1 MTCSGN
7 ALEFGDHR
15 VDPAGLGDEGN
26 HGAAARG
33 ERRLDR
39 PAGFVGAGEGDA
51 RYSLILD
58 EGGTDLAATRQQLQC
73 PGRHPRL
80 VQKLG
85 GEEGNDRRLL
95 GRLGKH
101 GIARRQRGR
110 HLPGKD
116 RQWKIP
122 RADAGERAAPP
133 QRQQIALPRHPR
145 QRHRRREEPPGF
157 VGVVAQKVDGL
168 AHVAQGVLERLA
180 GLAHDNGYQLRAVAL
195 IKLGGAFQDLSPRR
209 PARQV
214 PSRRGALGAG
224 DGGLDRGL
232 VGGLDRADAL
242 APIVGAQ
249 HDQGFAAIGDL
260 ARDDCCRRV
269 GRRQHR
275 LELPIKR
282 GARRRLVKRHAPTIE
297 TRGGKNLGRARHQQH
312 LPIALALRRLD
323 RIGNHGVDRQ
333 GVVGQAIDERGV
345 GAVLQQPTHQ
355 IGHEVCV
362 GADRGIDAAGQ
373 AAPVAAQHFLVKRLA
388 HAMQSLKL
396 ERPVAGGDRDA
407 RHRLR
412 IVRGELR
419 EKGAGIRQQQAHC
432 GEIGYIGGELA
443 RQHRVVGEPPLLRPL
458 DLAVPIGAFDQTH
471 RDALAPLI
479 GEAAQPAQHGN
490 GTLTVGLHGDAETGP
505 ALQGGVG
512 ERGGEL
518 VECQIEPILFLSVDG
533 QGEIVSA
540 CGPGQFDE
548 TRQQF
553 PSETILLSRIE
564 ARMNRRQLDRE
575 AWAIEQRAAVPGAR
589 SRRLADRLHGAD
601 IAIEVARRVVRRARP
616 LAQHIIGKPVAL
628 GLQGGRAR
636 QRFLDRAAEHEIVGQ
651 DAHGLPHRLADE
663 RLAGTR
669 QQALQDAG
677 RT

>member
-1 MTCSGN
+1 MASRTSPK
-7 ALEFGDHR
+7 AFSSVL
-15 VDPAGLGDEGN
+15 PASRTTM
-26 HGAAARG
+26 AISCA
-33 ERRLDR
+33 
-39 PAGFVGAGEGDA
+39 
-51 RYSLILD
+51 
-58 EGGTDLAATRQQLQC
+58 
-73 PGRHPRL
+73 
-80 VQKLG
+80 
-85 GEEGNDRRLL
+85 
-95 GRLGKH
+95 
-101 GIARRQRGR
+101 
-110 HLPGKD
+110 
-116 RQWKIP
+116 
-122 RADAGERAAPP
+122 
-133 QRQQIALPRHPR
+133 
-145 QRHRRREEPPGF
+145 
-157 VGVVAQKVDGL
+157 
-168 AHVAQGVLERLA
+168 
-180 GLAHDNGYQLRAVAL
+180 AVAL
-195 IKLGGAFQDLSPRR
+195 IKVGGAFQDLRPRR
-209 PARQV
+209 AARQV

-249 HDQGFAAIGDL
+249 HDQGFAAVGNL
-260 ARDDCCRRV
+260 AARRLLPP
-269 GRRQHR
+269 RRAPPAPSR
-275 LELPIKR
+275 AAIKR
-282 GARRRLVKRHAPTIE
+282 GARRRLVKRHAPAIE
-297 TRGGKNLGRARHQQH
+297 PRGGKNLGRARHQQH
-312 LPIALALRRLD
+312 RPIALALRRLD

-333 GVVGQAIDERGV
+333 GVVGQAIDERGI
-345 GAVLQQPTHQ
+345 GAILQQPTHQ

-362 GADRGIDAAGQ
+362 GADRGINAAGQ
-373 AAPVAAQHFLVKRLA
+373 AAPVAAQHLLIKRLA
-388 HAMQSLKL
+388 HAMQSLEL

-412 IVRGELR
+412 VVRGELR
-419 EKGAGIRQQQAHC
+419 EKGAGIRQQQAHR

-443 RQHRVVGEPPLLRPL
+443 REHRVVGEPPLLRPL
-458 DLAVPIGAFDQTH
+458 DLAVPIGAFDQAY

-490 GTLTVGLHGDAETGP
+490 GTLAVGLHGDAETGP

-533 QGEIVSA
+533 QGEVVSA

-553 PSETILLSRIE
+553 PFQTIFLSRIE
-564 ARMNRRQLDRE
+564 ARMNCRQLDRE
-575 AWAIEQRAAVPGAR
+575 ARAIEQRAAVPGAG